1 MMDDHI
7 QMSTAAAAEK
17 GIVVLVYTIYMQSKQ
32 LHLRE
37 K

>member
-7 QMSTAAAAEK
+7 QMSTAAAEK